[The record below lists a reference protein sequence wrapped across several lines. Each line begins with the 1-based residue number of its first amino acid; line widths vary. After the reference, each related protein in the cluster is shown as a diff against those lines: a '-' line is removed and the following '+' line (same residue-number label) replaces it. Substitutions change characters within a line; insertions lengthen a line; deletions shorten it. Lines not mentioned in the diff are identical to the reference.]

1 MTEAERAAIVAA
13 ADRKERDRCRTI
25 LTSPDGVR
33 VGALAHHIAFETA
46 MRADEA
52 LPILAIARGAPHP
65 PAPRSGP
72 AARARA
78 TLPPPNT
85 KPSH

>member
-52 LPILAIARGAPHP
+52 LPILAIARGAID
-65 PAPRSGP
+65 
-72 AARARA
+72 AAATGSEPEAWARA
-78 TLPPPNT
+78 TVPAEISIH
-85 KPSH
+85 SH